1 MELQDDILKGFS
13 DALLTASTP
22 SVEGTRSVYATAV
35 KDATGLYVRFD
46 GSSARTPATS
56 LVECG
61 NGDRVLATWKGHT
74 AVITGN
80 ISYPSLT
87 RVGAIYITLTADG
100 LVIGEL
106 NSSNVP
112 VGYYILIKPAD
123 SSDGKPG
130 VEIIDT
136 NGNVVSYFGTFS
148 QIGATG
154 KVRAITTNT
163 GLRIIDDKINSAN
176 SVDKIVAKFEDTV
189 QIGLKQKPHVWITNS
204 ELQICDSSNYI
215 QAKFGAETVIGYSN
229 NNRVTIDD
237 QTVSIYVGS
246 STTASASFGSVT
258 TIGKTNGR
266 HVQITSSAVN
276 IRYNDT
282 NLATFT
288 ENKISLAQ
296 GAATFSSTSIT
307 LGNSDSAIISMCNNN
322 ARMAYNDENKF
333 FLISG
338 SSKTKYLD
346 VTNQGDG
353 YYASLVLNTDGDATL
368 YSKHIAGL
376 QLGGVADN
384 TLNNWTN
391 LLLTENG
398 IFANTSDNEK
408 PFYLNG
414 KEIIT
419 VGNLFS
425 SRYKRTSVSVGPNTN
440 ATVRF
445 TMDSTEWASNYMLMG
460 LRYAYTD
467 NKNLIVTG
475 NYVSASDDDR
485 RIEIYVRNISS
496 SAITTDVRISYYV
509 LKYGNGTN
517 MTYPTEARAW
527 YYTG

>member
-1 MELQDDILKGFS
+1 M
-13 DALLTASTP
+13 
-22 SVEGTRSVYATAV
+22 YATAV

-163 GLRIIDDKINSAN
+163 GLQIIDDKINSVN
-176 SVDKIVAKFEDTV
+176 SADKIVAKFEDTV

-204 ELQICDSSNYI
+204 EFQICDSSNYI

-237 QTVSIYVGS
+237 QTVSVYVGS
-246 STTASASFGSVT
+246 SAVASASFGSVT
-258 TIGKTNGR
+258 TIGKTNSR

-276 IRYNDT
+276 IRYNNT

-288 ENKISLAQ
+288 DNQISLAQ
-296 GAATFSSTSIT
+296 GAATFSSASIT
-307 LGNSDSAIISMCNNN
+307 LGNSDSALISMCNNN
-322 ARMAYNDENKF
+322 ARMGYNDEHKY

-338 SSKTKYLD
+338 SNKTKYLD
-346 VTNQGDG
+346 VANSGDG
-353 YYASLVLNTDGDATL
+353 YYSSLILNTDENANSYL
-368 YSKHIAGL
+368 KHIAGL
-376 QLGGVADN
+376 QVGKTANSTWDEL
-384 TLNNWTN
+384 TSLMLN
-391 LLLTENG
+391 ENG
-398 IFANTSDNEK
+398 IFAWTGSSEK

-419 VGNLFS
+419 VGSLYSFGYEN
-425 SRYKRTSVSVGPNTN
+425 KSVTVGANTN

-460 LRYAYTD
+460 LRYAHTD
-467 NKNLIVTG
+467 NLNLIVTG
-475 NYVSASDDDR
+475 NYVSADDDDR

-496 SAITTDVRISYYV
+496 SSITTDVWISYFV
-509 LKYGNGTN
+509 LKYSNETN
-517 MTYPTEARAW
+517 ITYPRYARSW
-527 YYTG
+527 YYSG

>member
-1 MELQDDILKGFS
+1 M
-13 DALLTASTP
+13 
-22 SVEGTRSVYATAV
+22 
-35 KDATGLYVRFD
+35 
-46 GSSARTPATS
+46 
-56 LVECG
+56 VECG

-154 KVRAITTNT
+154 QVRAITTNT

-258 TIGKTNGR
+258 TIGKTNSR

-276 IRYNDT
+276 IRYNNT

-288 ENKISLAQ
+288 ENQISLAQ
-296 GAATFSSTSIT
+296 GVATFSSANIT
-307 LGNSDSAIISMCNNN
+307 LGNSDSALISMCNNN
-322 ARMAYNDENKF
+322 ARMAYNDENKTKF
-333 FLISG
+333 DIVASLGMVFL
-338 SSKTKYLD
+338 LD
-346 VTNQGDG
+346 QELSQRVPSEVVKEVQEFEDFG
-353 YYASLVLNTDGDATL
+353 YYTDERG
-368 YSKHIAGL
+368 
-376 QLGGVADN
+376 
-384 TLNNWTN
+384 
-391 LLLTENG
+391 
-398 IFANTSDNEK
+398 
-408 PFYLNG
+408 
-414 KEIIT
+414 
-419 VGNLFS
+419 
-425 SRYKRTSVSVGPNTN
+425 YKRWGVIPKPDKELIIRDNRN
-440 ATVRF
+440 AYDPRGI
-445 TMDSTEWASNYMLMG
+445 DSSDPRHHQML
-460 LRYAYTD
+460 
-467 NKNLIVTG
+467 VQ
-475 NYVSASDDDR
+475 S
-485 RIEIYVRNISS
+485 RIH
-496 SAITTDVRISYYV
+496 
-509 LKYGNGTN
+509 
-517 MTYPTEARAW
+517 W
-527 YYTG
+527 

>member
-1 MELQDDILKGFS
+1 M
-13 DALLTASTP
+13 
-22 SVEGTRSVYATAV
+22 YATAV
-35 KDATGLYVRFD
+35 KDATGLYVCFD

-163 GLRIIDDKINSAN
+163 GLQIIDDKINSVN
-176 SVDKIVAKFEDTV
+176 SADKIVAKFEDTV

-204 ELQICDSSNYI
+204 EFQICDSSNYI

-237 QTVSIYVGS
+237 QTVSVYVGS
-246 STTASASFGSVT
+246 SAVASASFGSVT
-258 TIGKTNGR
+258 TIGKTNSR

-276 IRYNDT
+276 IRYNNT

-288 ENKISLAQ
+288 DNQISLAQ
-296 GAATFSSTSIT
+296 GAATFSSASIT
-307 LGNSDSAIISMCNNN
+307 LGNSDSALISMCNNN
-322 ARMAYNDENKF
+322 ARMGYNDEHKY

-338 SSKTKYLD
+338 SNKTKYLD
-346 VTNQGDG
+346 VANSGDG
-353 YYASLVLNTDGDATL
+353 YYSSLILNTDENANSYL
-368 YSKHIAGL
+368 KHIAGL
-376 QLGGVADN
+376 QVGKTANSTWDEL
-384 TLNNWTN
+384 TSLMLN
-391 LLLTENG
+391 ENG
-398 IFANTSDNEK
+398 IFAWTGSSEK

-419 VGNLFS
+419 VGSLYSFGYEN
-425 SRYKRTSVSVGPNTN
+425 KSVTVGANTN

-460 LRYAYTD
+460 LRYAHTD
-467 NKNLIVTG
+467 NLNLIVTG
-475 NYVSASDDDR
+475 NYVSADDDDR

-496 SAITTDVRISYYV
+496 SSITTDVWISYFV
-509 LKYGNGTN
+509 LKYSNETN
-517 MTYPTEARAW
+517 ITYPRYARSW
-527 YYTG
+527 YYSG